1 MNEQLANAIYEVIKD
16 YRNHDNFHITPKYI
30 LDWANQFGNDS
41 TLVLTELD
49 KIIPEVYVSRQKA
62 KGYIK
67 EHLESYLHYF
77 GYTNMASFLMDTE
90 FLDVQASHKSQPA
103 ILELLEEVLGE
114 RYSESYHSYTTF
126 PKKNYIY
133 FDDVLASGSTIG
145 RDTVQFLNRTDANG
159 KAFSDKLLD
168 NEIRL
173 IISVFCIHTWGFEF
187 QKYRI
192 EKTFSDKVRNKI
204 FWSWSYEVQNH
215 AKFNNQKLNI
225 AKPIKEN
232 NVRINGYLEN
242 LSAPKH
248 EDYAYRNANAPA
260 IESFFTSPE
269 NRNKFETLLV
279 EKGLDIIEMIQ
290 GEVKTN
296 IRPLGLINPE
306 YKIFG
311 LGTHFFTWRN
321 IPNNSPLV
329 YWWEVQGHDWIPLFP
344 VANRG

>member
-1 MNEQLANAIYEVIKD
+1 MNQQLADAIYEIVKD
-16 YRNHDNFHITPKYI
+16 YRNHDDFHITPKYI

-41 TLVLTELD
+41 TLVLTELN

-62 KGYIK
+62 KDYIK
-67 EHLESYLHYF
+67 QHLEAYLSRYT
-77 GYTNMASFLMDTE
+77 YTNMASFLMDTE
-90 FLDVQASHKSQPA
+90 FISVQATYKSQPA
-103 ILELLEEVLGE
+103 ILELLEEVLAQEYGE
-114 RYSESYHSYTTF
+114 TYLSYSTF
-126 PKKNYIY
+126 PKKNFIY

-145 RDTVQFLNRTDANG
+145 RDTVQFLNLTDANG

-204 FWSWSYEVQNH
+204 AWSWNYEVQNH

-225 AKPIKEN
+225 AKPIKGN

-248 EDYAYRNANAPA
+248 EDYAYRNTNAPTF
-260 IESFFTSPE
+260 ESFFTSPD
-269 NRNKFETLLV
+269 NRNKFETILV

-329 YWWEVQGHDWIPLFP
+329 YWWEVQGHDWVPLFP